1 MKNYTRRIRQMG
13 VAVIWTM
20 AIAHELPAQ
29 NSTAE
34 VEAHNAFGSS
44 FGNNGG
50 PGGNPGGNPDPGS
63 GTPSQPARTPETFQA
78 AFEVRTNTWGDPR
91 GKQVKQDCA
100 VCHKLSVLINGREY
114 GDGEAVTLPK
124 GETHTVKVKDTPPGG
139 DSSPPHISNQK
150 FTVWPKAVD
159 GQTITSIAGN
169 GPADSPQ
176 VFIAKKEEI
185 LQYLLDNSEGLMAQD
200 KAWPEDPADEP
211 MNKTARLGSV
221 KLVSIS
227 VTGETKPAE
236 QFLVEG
242 REGLM
247 LNAAAQLR
255 GSFKVPAEF
264 RSRFTGRLVQNIH
277 STRIMTYTKPP
288 PTAYATRSGGMVF
301 DGVTEEGDV
310 DIAPD
315 GIITVQF
322 DDVPRQWVPTG
333 PVSACEI
340 DDKFTL
346 YIQYRFD
353 DGPWITLGKCN
364 WTFRAASAF
373 DANEGWSGSA
383 TASSSMGSTSSDAPK
398 MAPPKFPDDFP
409 WTDE

>member
-1 MKNYTRRIRQMG
+1 MKSG
-13 VAVIWTM
+13 GAFVL
-20 AIAHELPAQ
+20 IAMVM
-29 NSTAE
+29 SAE
-34 VEAHNAFGSS
+34 WAKAEGDSESFNRFGSR
-44 FGNNGG
+44 FGGTSGLPPQG
-50 PGGNPGGNPDPGS
+50 PQAVG
-63 GTPSQPARTPETFQA
+63 TFQA
-78 AFEVRTNTWGDPR
+78 AFEVRTG

-100 VCHKLSVLINGREY
+100 VCHKLSVMINGREY
-114 GDGEAVTLPK
+114 ASGAAVTLRK
-124 GETHTVKVKDTPPGG
+124 GETHTVKVKDTPEPRDTPPGG

-159 GQTITSIAGN
+159 GQTITSIQGN

-176 VFIAKKEEI
+176 VFIAKKAEI
-185 LQYLLDNSEGLMAQD
+185 LQYLLDNSEALMAQD
-200 KAWPEDPADEP
+200 KDWPENPADEP

-236 QFLVEG
+236 PFLVEG